1 MEVRF
6 RVDVPLSLS
15 LKNKKKIDSN
25 QEPCN
30 LCVCVCLY
38 VPYTVDAQ
46 LRIFLLMASISA
58 GVGGYSLCLF
68 LLFFP
73 LLLPTFFDIS
83 WTFFPFFSFSFLLS
97 FRLISCRLVGCL
109 VSYSLSPI
117 LICVS
122 LFLFTVFFKYD
133 VFRMLCYWFLYVF
146 FLLLPRFFIIFPSD
160 LSVGSLAHLISQF
173 FGWLTPPA
181 RHTLHP
187 PFTCPTIRLLLRL
200 SSTAGYMNGYTLC
213 LIFFHFKNFLFFVFS
228 HHFNLFCP

>member
-46 LRIFLLMASISA
+46 LRIFLLMASLSA

-73 LLLPTFFDIS
+73 LLLPTFFYIS
-83 WTFFPFFSFSFLLS
+83 WTFFPFFFLLFS
-97 FRLISCRLVGCL
+97 LVFSPYFLSSCWLPRILF
-109 VSYSLSPI
+109 SLSHFD
-117 LICVS
+117 LCV
-122 LFLFTVFFKYD
+122 V
-133 VFRMLCYWFLYVF
+133 
-146 FLLLPRFFIIFPSD
+146 I
-160 LSVGSLAHLISQF
+160 SVY
-173 FGWLTPPA
+173 
-181 RHTLHP
+181 
-187 PFTCPTIRLLLRL
+187 RLLQ
-200 SSTAGYMNGYTLC
+200 
-213 LIFFHFKNFLFFVFS
+213 I
-228 HHFNLFCP
+228 

>member
-1 MEVRF
+1 MCVSVYMCLIRLT
-6 RVDVPLSLS
+6 LSYVYSFWWLPYQRESGATLS
-15 LKNKKKIDSN
+15 VFFFSFF
-25 QEPCN
+25 
-30 LCVCVCLY
+30 LY
-38 VPYTVDAQ
+38 YY
-46 LRIFLLMASISA
+46 L
-58 GVGGYSLCLF
+58 LF
-68 LLFFP
+68 L
-73 LLLPTFFDIS
+73 TFRGHFS
-83 WTFFPFFSFSFLLS
+83 LFFSFSFLLS

-133 VFRMLCYWFLYVF
+133 VFRMLCYWFLYFF

-187 PFTCPTIRLLLRL
+187 PFACPTIRLLLRL

-213 LIFFHFKNFLFFVFS
+213 LIFFSF
-228 HHFNLFCP
+228 

>member
-1 MEVRF
+1 MCVCLSICALYGWRSATYIPF
-6 RVDVPLSLS
+6 DGFPISGSRGLLSLS
-15 LKNKKKIDSN
+15 FSSLFSFTTT
-25 QEPCN
+25 
-30 LCVCVCLY
+30 Y
-38 VPYTVDAQ
+38 FFWHFVD
-46 LRIFLLMASISA
+46 IFP
-58 GVGGYSLCLF
+58 F
-68 LLFFP
+68 
-73 LLLPTFFDIS
+73 
-83 WTFFPFFSFSFLLS
+83 FFSFSFLLS

-133 VFRMLCYWFLYVF
+133 VFRMLCYWFLYF
-146 FLLLPRFFIIFPSD
+146 FLFLLPRFFIIFPSD

-187 PFTCPTIRLLLRL
+187 PFACPTIRLLLRL

-213 LIFFHFKNFLFFVFS
+213 LIFFSF
-228 HHFNLFCP
+228 

>member
-25 QEPCN
+25 KN
-30 LCVCVCLY
+30 LVTYVCVCLY

-46 LRIFLLMASISA
+46 LRIFLLMASLSA

-68 LLFFP
+68 LIFFFP
-73 LLLPTFFDIS
+73 LLLPTFFWHFVDI
-83 WTFFPFFSFSFLLS
+83 FPFFFLLFSLVFSPYFLSSCWLPRILFSLSHFDLCVVISVYRLLQIWCFSNVMLLVSVFFSFLLS
-97 FRLISCRLVGCL
+97 
-109 VSYSLSPI
+109 
-117 LICVS
+117 
-122 LFLFTVFFKYD
+122 
-133 VFRMLCYWFLYVF
+133 
-146 FLLLPRFFIIFPSD
+146 RFFIIFPSD
-160 LSVGSLAHLISQF
+160 LSVGSFAHLISQF

-187 PFTCPTIRLLLRL
+187 PFACPTIRLLLRL
-200 SSTAGYMNGYTLC
+200 SSTAGYMNGLHVVFN
-213 LIFFHFKNFLFFVFS
+213 FFHFKNFFIFFS